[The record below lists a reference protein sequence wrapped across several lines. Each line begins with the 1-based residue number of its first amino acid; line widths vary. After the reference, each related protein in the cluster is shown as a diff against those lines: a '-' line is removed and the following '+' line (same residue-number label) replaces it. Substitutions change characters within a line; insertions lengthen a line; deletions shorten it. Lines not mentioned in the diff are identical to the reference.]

1 MQAMATVNED
11 FIPTRETLLIR
22 LRDWKDDESWRQFFE
37 TYWKLIYKATIRAG
51 LSDAEARD
59 VVQET
64 IVDVAR
70 KLPDFRYDPEVGS
83 FKGYL
88 LRLTKWRIAD
98 QLRRRVE
105 GTVSS
110 ELLADTADPNG
121 FLPET
126 YWNEEWE
133 RNLMDIARERIKK
146 KVNPRHYQ
154 IFDLHMDQGWPA
166 HKVAD
171 ALNVRTALVYVVRH
185 RLGRL
190 LAKEIKQ
197 LQAEE
202 YHEDDHQ

>member
-98 QLRRRVE
+98 QLR
-105 GTVSS
+105 
-110 ELLADTADPNG
+110 
-121 FLPET
+121 
-126 YWNEEWE
+126 
-133 RNLMDIARERIKK
+133 
-146 KVNPRHYQ
+146 
-154 IFDLHMDQGWPA
+154 
-166 HKVAD
+166 
-171 ALNVRTALVYVVRH
+171 
-185 RLGRL
+185 
-190 LAKEIKQ
+190 
-197 LQAEE
+197 
-202 YHEDDHQ
+202 